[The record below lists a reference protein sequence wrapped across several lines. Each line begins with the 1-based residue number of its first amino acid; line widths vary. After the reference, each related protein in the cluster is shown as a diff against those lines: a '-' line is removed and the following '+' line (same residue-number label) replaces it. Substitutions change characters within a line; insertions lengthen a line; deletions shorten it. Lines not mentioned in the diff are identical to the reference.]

1 MLRWILCSL
10 MIFSL
15 YACAANPKPSPNAPL
30 DGVLEGTSCS
40 STGSRSCC
48 CKDIGGN
55 DCIKNTTG
63 CDGDYPTPVL
73 LP

>member
-1 MLRWILCSL
+1 
-10 MIFSL
+10 
-15 YACAANPKPSPNAPL
+15 
-30 DGVLEGTSCS
+30 VVEGTSCS

-48 CKDIGGN
+48 CKDIGGS

-63 CDGDYPTPVL
+63 CTGDYPTPIL